1 MYNQNHD
8 RDEFE
13 WFLQD
18 ALKDFRMTSGR
29 RVWKS
34 LYNNLHPNKRWPAFS
49 TVILFICCLSFFE
62 QPLLKRNLVHDKKSF
77 SVLSKKTQLG
87 DKPMIAFSSTSII
100 QQTSATAITSTHSI
114 QQKFTINSFKGN
126 TTVHQSSMD
135 VFDDVENVAM
145 DKNIFHAS
153 WIGNNTELALKP
165 KFKSI
170 RLENCIAEENN
181 LEKEVAPSLKK
192 FSTTYYLTPS
202 VGYRKLN
209 RISDVSGALFPAGA
223 FSADAPEFFQKPS
236 LNMEI
241 GMMAGYSIQPNLTL
255 LAGIQLA
262 YMGYRIEA
270 TEWEGPVTSE
280 LEYIDPETNEIRVL
294 YRESQLAKVSNGSK
308 VRQNYSV
315 DLSIPLGLNYTILN
329 QDKWQWS
336 IQGTIQP
343 GIKISDKSAL
353 LSANQTSYIYS
364 PEFTNRFTL
373 HAGLSTQISIPINE
387 TLNLSFGPS
396 ARYQVNRQYR
406 SNFVYR
412 ENRFNGGITVGLV
425 KSL

>member
-1 MYNQNHD
+1 MNNKNHD

-49 TVILFICCLSFFE
+49 TLILFICCLSFFE
-62 QPLLKRNLVHDKKSF
+62 QPLRKQNLLQDKKTNGGASENKALK
-77 SVLSKKTQLG
+77 SSAKIV
-87 DKPMIAFSSTSII
+87 FSSNSINTNTPTTTI
-100 QQTSATAITSTHSI
+100 ASTYSK
-114 QQKFTINSFKGN
+114 QQKSALTVFKEKIKN
-126 TTVHQSSMD
+126 HQSSLD
-135 VFDDVENVAM
+135 VFDDFENVVM
-145 DKNIFHAS
+145 DKKIIHATS
-153 WIGNNTELALKP
+153 IGNDNALALKSQ
-165 KFKSI
+165 FKSI
-170 RLENCIAEENN
+170 RLNNNFTAEECLNEN
-181 LEKEVAPSLKK
+181 KTPASKK
-192 FSTTYYLTPS
+192 FSMRYNLTPS
-202 VGYRKLN
+202 MGYRKLN
-209 RISDVSGALFPAGA
+209 RITDISGALFPTGS
-223 FSADAPEFFQKPS
+223 FSAGSPELFQKPS

-270 TEWEGPVTSE
+270 TEWEEPVTSE

-308 VRQNYSV
+308 IRQNYSV
-315 DLSIPLGLNYTILN
+315 DLSIPIGLNYTVLN
-329 QDKWQWS
+329 HNKWQWS

-353 LSANQTSYIYS
+353 LSANQTSYIYA
-364 PEFTNRFTL
+364 PEFANRFTL

-396 ARYQVNRQYR
+396 ARYQVSRQYR

-412 ENRFNGGITVGLV
+412 ENRFNGGMTLGLI